1 MSYDDRIPE
10 LTFFFGDDRIPKLTF
25 FFGPPTKMYPAKKDD
40 RIPELTFFFGWISFP
55 LR

>member
-25 FFGPPTKMYPAKKDD
+25 FFCPPPKMYSAKKDD

>member
-25 FFGPPTKMYPAKKDD
+25 FFGPPPKMYPAKKDD